1 MSQYVL
7 RISDIPAQDRPRER
21 LLSQGARNLSH
32 AELLAILLNTGQ
44 GPGKLS
50 AVGLAQLLLKKL
62 EAQGDPLAQLRQ
74 VEAGELI
81 QIEGIGP
88 AKAATVLAAI
98 ELGRRVFLSRPP
110 DRTAIESPEQAAMA
124 LSGDLM
130 WESQEH
136 FAVLHLD
143 VKHRLLSQQ
152 IVTRGTATETL
163 THPRETFRSAIKQ
176 GASRILVAHNHPS
189 GSLDPSPEDLALTRQ
204 LLQAGQLLQIPVL
217 DHLILGGGQFLSL
230 RQRTNLWQEF
240 PQPE

>member
-21 LLSQGARNLSH
+21 LLSQGARHLSH

-110 DRTAIESPEQAAMA
+110 DRQP
-124 LSGDLM
+124 LSR
-130 WESQEH
+130 QN
-136 FAVLHLD
+136 
-143 VKHRLLSQQ
+143 KRLWL
-152 IVTRGTATETL
+152 
-163 THPRETFRSAIKQ
+163 
-176 GASRILVAHNHPS
+176 
-189 GSLDPSPEDLALTRQ
+189 
-204 LLQAGQLLQIPVL
+204 
-217 DHLILGGGQFLSL
+217 
-230 RQRTNLWQEF
+230 
-240 PQPE
+240 

>member
-1 MSQYVL
+1 MGQYVL
-7 RISDIPAQDRPRER
+7 RISDLPLRDRPRER
-21 LLSQGARNLSH
+21 LLSQGAKSLSH

-50 AVGLAQLLLKKL
+50 ALGLAQLLLKKL

-74 VEAGELI
+74 VEAGELL

-88 AKAATVLAAI
+88 AKAATVLA
-98 ELGRRVFLSRPP
+98 V
-110 DRTAIESPEQAAMA
+110 IESPEQAAMA
-124 LSGDLM
+124 LSADLM
-130 WESQEH
+130 WEAQEH

-143 VKHRLLSQQ
+143 IKHRLIGQQ

-230 RQRTNLWQEF
+230 RQHTNLWQEF